1 MTQSR
6 VPSPNKQRVAIYARI
21 ASHPFDGWLEHQLA
35 PARALIEEREDWTLS
50 SVYADEGIPASQ
62 HRPQLE
68 AMLNACDTGKVDI
81 VITAS
86 ASRLARGMADVAR
99 TTERLSRSN
108 TKLIL
113 LKEGI
118 STDESP
124 FIALFAGM
132 AEGRV

>member
-35 PARALIEEREDWTLS
+35 PARALIEEREGWTLS

-68 AMLNACDTGKVDI
+68 AMLNACDAGEADI

-99 TTERLSRSN
+99 ITERLSRSN

-118 STDESP
+118 GLDKSP
-124 FIALFAGM
+124 LIALFTGM